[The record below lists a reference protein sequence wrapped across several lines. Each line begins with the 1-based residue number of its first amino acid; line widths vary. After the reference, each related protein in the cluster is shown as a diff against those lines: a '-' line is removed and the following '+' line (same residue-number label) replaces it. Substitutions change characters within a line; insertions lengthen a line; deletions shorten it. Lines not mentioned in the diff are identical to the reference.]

1 MRTTKKEKLATLR
14 QFHNVT
20 GIYSVNGIEIKHKGH
35 FFSPGSMR
43 FFNSRLCHEVF
54 PTKNGAY
61 FITSEKF
68 DYKSPRLYTV
78 RFFDLNDDIKTVGE
92 FQAFETKAQAV
103 SFAIDCAY
111 NDVQGV

>member
-1 MRTTKKEKLATLR
+1 MRVTKKEKLATLR

-35 FFSPGSMR
+35 FFSPGAMR
-43 FFNSRLCHEVF
+43 FFNSRVCSDVF

-92 FQAFETKAQAV
+92 FQGFETKAQAV

-111 NDVQGV
+111 NDAQGV